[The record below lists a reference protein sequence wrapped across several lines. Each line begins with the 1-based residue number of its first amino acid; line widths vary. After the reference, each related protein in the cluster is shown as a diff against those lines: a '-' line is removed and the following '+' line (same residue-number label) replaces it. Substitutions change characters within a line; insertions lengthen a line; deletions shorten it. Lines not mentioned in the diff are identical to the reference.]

1 MYYVLCIVY
10 GINLLNLQKLL
21 SSIASSVKMQGN
33 KRGRFFVSET
43 ALVICTQTP
52 CLPDILDVKVTI
64 LTNSIMY
71 NCKYKMYQYC

>member
-21 SSIASSVKMQGN
+21 SSIASSVKKQGN

-43 ALVICTQTP
+43 VLVICTQTP

-71 NCKYKMYQYC
+71 KWKYKMYQYC